1 MVEQVT
7 SSIPIGKKIDER
19 DNIWANPHTFEE
31 LPEEVRRYL
40 ADRRNKTGDKRT
52 TLQRLEGKHVLS
64 LIVYLNSMSPVT
76 KSDIYND
83 VARHANMVAKL
94 KELEDMEL
102 IQIYCSGR
110 TNTNIVIIT
119 QKGREV
125 AERISRM
132 VDIIDGRE
140 EMI

>member
-7 SSIPIGKKIDER
+7 SSIPIGKKIDDR
-19 DNIWANPHTFEE
+19 DNIWANPHTYED
-31 LPEEVRRYL
+31 LPEEVKRYL
-40 ADRRNKTGDKRT
+40 ADRRSRTDEKT
-52 TLQRLEGKHVLS
+52 TLQRLEGKHILS

-94 KELEDMEL
+94 KALEDMEL

-125 AERISRM
+125 AERISRI

-140 EMI
+140 DLI